1 LVFKLDPNQTP
12 KPISS
17 FFSFINFLN
26 QLRLD
31 MLLICEQKILG
42 INYFWNK
49 KLGVKED
56 GFKLVLSDSWFWWN
70 FWCKFKDG
78 YLDLQDF

>member
-1 LVFKLDPNQTP
+1 
-12 KPISS
+12 
-17 FFSFINFLN
+17 
-26 QLRLD
+26 